1 MSNTDNVRSLPPT
14 VTYTV
19 EQALQDA
26 LQYAQ
31 VKGLADVLIVGE
43 EPGGALFIRSSRMTR
58 KDALWLA
65 ERSRFHSLGFEK

>member
-1 MSNTDNVRSLPPT
+1 MNNVDNVRSLPPT
-14 VTYTV
+14 ITYTV

-31 VKGLADVLIVGE
+31 TSGLKDVLIIGE
-43 EPGGALFIRSSRMTR
+43 EPNGVLFIRSSRMTR

-65 ERSRFHSLGFEK
+65 ERSRLYSLGIGD